1 MLNAL
6 PIMLGLRYT
15 RAKRRNQFISFI
27 SFSSMAGIALGVLAL
42 ITVLSVMNGFEKEIR
57 SRLLGM
63 IPHATLYP
71 FQPPLQNWQ
80 ALQAEITAHPE
91 VIAAAPF
98 VQGQGMLSANGVTR
112 GVSLQGIHPELEK
125 GTSYL
130 HQKMLVGSSADLI
143 PGSFNVLMGR
153 KLANHLGL
161 TLGDKVN
168 LLIPEATVSPAGV
181 LPRFKR
187 FTIAGLFE
195 VGHQFDTG
203 VVYVHHEDAGRLF
216 RLGQGVT
223 GLRLNFSELY
233 AAPRL
238 AKSISRDVPGA
249 FYLTDWTLEH
259 GNYFEAVKLEKTIMF
274 FMLLLIIAVAAFNM
288 VSSLVMIVNDKEREI
303 AILRTMGASATTVM
317 AVFIIQG
324 ALIGVVGTLI
334 GVIAGILLA
343 MNVTQL
349 VAAIE
354 NTFQVQFLSSD
365 VYFISFLPSDLHI
378 DDVIVIASVAIVM
391 SLIAT
396 IYPAWRATKIKP
408 AEALRYE

>member
-1 MLNAL
+1 MLNTL
-6 PIMLGLRYT
+6 PMMLGLRYT

-57 SRLLGM
+57 QRLLGM

-71 FQPPLQNWQ
+71 IQPPLENWQ
-80 ALQAEITAHPE
+80 ALYQNVAAQKE

-112 GVSLQGIHPELEK
+112 GVSLQGIHPDLEK
-125 GTSYL
+125 GISHL
-130 HQKMLVGSSADLI
+130 HTKMLRGSTSDLT
-143 PGSFNVLMGR
+143 PGSFNLLMGR

-161 TLGDKVN
+161 TVGDKVN

-187 FTIAGLFE
+187 FNIVGIFE
-195 VGHQFDTG
+195 VGYQFDTG
-203 VVYVHHEDAGRLF
+203 VVYVHQLDAARLF
-216 RLGQGVT
+216 RLGEGVT
-223 GLRLNFSELY
+223 GLRLEFDDLY

-238 AKSISRDVPGA
+238 ARTISREVPGK
-249 FYLTDWTLEH
+249 FYISDWTREH

-303 AILRTMGASATTVM
+303 AILRTMGASALTIM
-317 AVFIIQG
+317 AIFIVQG
-324 ALIGVVGTLI
+324 AVIGLIGTLI
-334 GVIAGILLA
+334 GTVGGILLA
-343 MNVTQL
+343 MNVTEL

-354 NTFQVQFLSSD
+354 NAFQVQFLSSD
-365 VYFISFLPSDLHI
+365 VYFISFLPSDLHS
-378 DDVIVIASVAIVM
+378 DDVILIACVAIVM
-391 SLIAT
+391 SLLAT